1 MPKTSRRRSG
11 TSLEGA
17 YLQEWPPVDL
27 GARAG
32 AQQTE
37 GVRPEYRSTPEPSVE
52 IPEQKA
58 LPAPK
63 TEQPGDVATHIAGKV
78 TAIDAHTG
86 LPIVDRTRP
95 SEATL
100 SVKGEDLPPQS
111 GEAGKM
117 SPDAERA
124 SAERST
130 TPPTGTVKY
139 RNGKPYVVD
148 QKTGWWVPRESASAE
163 AAQGAAAS
171 AEPSVAPNPIQ
182 QIGTPE
188 KGTGRII
195 LQPSNSVSQNQE
207 LATAGLKEILPSLK
221 QTISQIPGASLE
233 AVRETKDA
241 DRTREK
247 VEDEGKSPASI
258 PDFSALRISVDSPA
272 AKTQLADA
280 IRSQFPIAREK
291 DEFENGSPGEGFN
304 AHMMQVQSPNGAT
317 HEIQILPKETADI
330 AEPTHDLY
338 EQARGGDQDARA
350 SLRQQNAAAMEKF
363 NQRNQSGQNVASSDD
378 PDISAGLVPI
388 APTSGTQR
396 ATPEI
401 MPNGKEPQVGSAPV
415 ESWNQGKRVH
425 AGNEI
430 TSIIPVGRERIRRK
444 EKKKTECTEA

>member
-1 MPKTSRRRSG
+1 
-11 TSLEGA
+11 
-17 YLQEWPPVDL
+17 
-27 GARAG
+27 
-32 AQQTE
+32 
-37 GVRPEYRSTPEPSVE
+37 
-52 IPEQKA
+52 
-58 LPAPK
+58 
-63 TEQPGDVATHIAGKV
+63 
-78 TAIDAHTG
+78 
-86 LPIVDRTRP
+86 
-95 SEATL
+95 
-100 SVKGEDLPPQS
+100 
-111 GEAGKM
+111 M
-117 SPDAERA
+117 SPEAERA

-139 RNGKPYVVD
+139 RDGKPYVVD

-272 AKTQLADA
+272 AKNQLADA

-291 DEFENGSPGEGFN
+291 DEFANGSPDEGFN

-363 NQRNQSGQNVASSDD
+363 NQRNQSGQNIASSDD

-388 APTSGTQR
+388 APTKGTQR

-401 MPNGKEPQVGSAPV
+401 MPNSKEPQVGSAPM

-430 TSIIPVGRERIRRK
+430 TSVIPAAGTNQRK
-444 EKKKTECTEA
+444 RQTRSFGGNVPRLNRS